1 MTQEDILKA
10 LGNVQEPDLG
20 KDLVT
25 LNMVKDIVINGNNVS
40 FTVVLTTPAC
50 PMKDLIKNAC
60 ENAVKILVNK
70 EAIVTVNFTS
80 NTTSMRKDNKNILSG
95 VKNIIAVVSG
105 KGGVGKSTVA
115 SNFALALADSGAKVG
130 LMDADIYGPSVHI
143 MFGVRG
149 ERPMMKEGEGGKGLI
164 VPLERYGIKL
174 MSIGLLVD
182 EKQAVVWRG
191 PMVSSAIRQ
200 FVSDVDWGELDYLI
214 IDMPPGKGDIH
225 LTIVQTVPVT
235 GVIVVTTPQLVALA
249 DAKKG
254 IAMFNQAA
262 LKVPVIGLVENMSYF
277 TPAELPDNK
286 YYIFGKEGGKNLA
299 DEYDLPFLGEIP
311 LVQSIREGGDS
322 GVPVMMSDDMISKQ
336 AFIDF
341 AANATRGIAM
351 RNAEMP
357 ATEVSEVLEVSGS

>member
-1 MTQEDILKA
+1 MTNEDILKA

-25 LNMVKDIVINGNNVS
+25 LNMVTDIQIDGNKVS
-40 FTVVLTTPAC
+40 FTVILTTPAC
-50 PMKDLIKNAC
+50 PLKDMIKNAC
-60 ENAVKILVNK
+60 INAIKILVNK
-70 EAIVTVNFTS
+70 EADVTVNFTS
-80 NTTSMRKDNKNILSG
+80 NTSSNRKDGKTILNG

-115 SNFALALADSGAKVG
+115 ANLALALSEGGASVG
-130 LMDADIYGPSVHI
+130 LMDADIYGPSQHI
-143 MFGVRG
+143 MFGIRG
-149 ERPMMKEGEGGKGLI
+149 ERPMMKDNGEKGLI
-164 VPLERYGIKL
+164 IPIEKFGIKI
-174 MSIGLLVD
+174 MSIGLLID

-214 IDMPPGKGDIH
+214 IDMPPGTGDIH

-254 IAMFNQAA
+254 IAMFGQAQ

-286 YYIFGKEGGKNLA
+286 YYIFGKDGGKNLA
-299 DEYDLPFLGEIP
+299 DEFDIPFLGQIP
-311 LVQSIREGGDS
+311 LVQSIREGGDI
-322 GVPVMMSDDMISKQ
+322 GVPLMVSDDSITRK
-336 AFIDF
+336 AFEEF
-341 AANATRGIAM
+341 AGNAARGIAM
-351 RNAEMP
+351 RNANME
-357 ATEVSEVLEVSGS
+357 ATQIQEILV

>member
-1 MTQEDILKA
+1 MTNEDILKA

-25 LNMVKDIVINGNNVS
+25 LNMVTDIQIDGNKVS
-40 FTVVLTTPAC
+40 FTVILTTPAC
-50 PMKDLIKNAC
+50 PLKDMIKNAC
-60 ENAVKILVNK
+60 INAIKILVNK
-70 EAIVTVNFTS
+70 EADVTVNFTS
-80 NTTSMRKDNKNILSG
+80 NTSSNRKDGKTILNG

-115 SNFALALADSGAKVG
+115 ANLALALSEGGAKVG
-130 LMDADIYGPSVHI
+130 LMDADIYGPSQHI
-143 MFGVRG
+143 MFGIRG
-149 ERPMMKEGEGGKGLI
+149 ERPMMKDNGEKGLI
-164 VPLERYGIKL
+164 VPIEKFGIKI
-174 MSIGLLVD
+174 MSIGLLID

-214 IDMPPGKGDIH
+214 IDMPPGTGDIH

-254 IAMFNQAA
+254 IAMFGQAQ

-286 YYIFGKEGGKNLA
+286 YYIFGKDGGKNLA
-299 DEYDLPFLGEIP
+299 DEFDIPFLGQIP
-311 LVQSIREGGDS
+311 LVQSIREGGDI
-322 GVPVMMSDDMISKQ
+322 GVPLMVSDDNITRK
-336 AFIDF
+336 AFEEF
-341 AANATRGIAM
+341 AGNAARGIAM
-351 RNAEMP
+351 RNANME
-357 ATEVSEVLEVSGS
+357 ATEIQEILV